1 MPCVSP
7 RTFGDWVR
15 RGLTPKGIKIGSL
28 PRWMWERARPH
39 GRAVVEGKMLD
50 EEDDGETR
58 STGSSPMVL
67 DSAMSGTAFRACV
80 EQVLMPTLRP
90 GDIIVMGNL
99 PTHKAEGVRQAI
111 EVAVASYSTTPPNS
125 PDFKPI
131 EKAFTK
137 LSAPPSKSKAHS
149 RSSVGRNRRD
159 RRAFQTPRMRQLLHG
174 VRI

>member
-1 MPCVSP
+1 M
-7 RTFGDWVR
+7 GE
-15 RGLTPKGIKIGSL
+15 IKTA
-28 PRWMWERARPH
+28 W
-39 GRAVVEGKMLD
+39 RAVVEGKMLD

-90 GDIIVMGNL
+90 GDTIVMGNL

-111 EVAVASYSTTPPNS
+111 EVPVASYSTTPPNS